1 MLTKT
6 GQLRTIDDLCV
17 TVSNGKAM
25 MQSCGGDAAQKWAYD
40 AFKKTLS
47 STTDLCLELSSA
59 DTGLVVVKCAPNNS
73 KQKWSF
79 ITHKK

>member
-6 GQLRTIDDLCV
+6 GQLRTIDDLCI
-17 TVSNGKAM
+17 TSASGKAM

-47 STTDLCLELSSA
+47 STADLCLELA
-59 DTGLVVVKCAPNNS
+59 ATDTGLVVVKCAQNS
-73 KQKWSF
+73 TNQKWSF
-79 ITHKK
+79 ITHK